1 MLIQMMVRHGEYI
14 VLQNVETEN
23 GETMNVNIAQY
34 IYYNLSSDNLQFRS
48 EIFNKMLTEALNE
61 STSPDFNAMTYFVHH
76 PDINISRIAAAM
88 SEDRYHLSEKAH
100 TTADINEEERRRRE
114 EGEREALLSQTTHLL
129 LDFRMDYVEQHLKEL
144 QQQIAA
150 SARDL
155 NALRG
160 LMQEFKD
167 MQEIRNNLAKQLG
180 SNVIV

>member
-34 IYYNLSSDNLQFRS
+34 IYYNLSSDNLQFKS

-61 STSPDFNAMTYFVHH
+61 STSPDFNAMTYFIHH

-100 TTADINEEERRRRE
+100 TTADIPIDGTGGCKAER
-114 EGEREALLSQTTHLL
+114 
-129 LDFRMDYVEQHLKEL
+129 
-144 QQQIAA
+144 
-150 SARDL
+150 
-155 NALRG
+155 
-160 LMQEFKD
+160 
-167 MQEIRNNLAKQLG
+167 
-180 SNVIV
+180 

>member
-1 MLIQMMVRHGEYI
+1 MR
-14 VLQNVETEN
+14 N
-23 GETMNVNIAQY
+23 
-34 IYYNLSSDNLQFRS
+34 S
-48 EIFNKMLTEALNE
+48 ERK
-61 STSPDFNAMTYFVHH
+61 D
-76 PDINISRIAAAM
+76 
-88 SEDRYHLSEKAH
+88 SEDIK
-100 TTADINEEERRRRE
+100 
-114 EGEREALLSQTTHLL
+114 SQTSTYKSPASQTKHLL